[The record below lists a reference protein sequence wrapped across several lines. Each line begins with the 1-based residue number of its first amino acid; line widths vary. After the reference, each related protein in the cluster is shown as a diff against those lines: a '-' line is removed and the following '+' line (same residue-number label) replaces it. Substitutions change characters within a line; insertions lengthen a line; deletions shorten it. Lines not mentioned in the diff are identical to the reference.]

1 MSNVIDKANQASLK
15 VAGHYEVECLDADGN
30 VKWVESF
37 DNTFVNE
44 GLDHILDV
52 VFSDGSQD
60 TTHYVGLKGSG
71 AVAAGDTLASQ
82 GSWSEFDSYTGDR
95 KAWTE
100 AGVSSQS
107 ITNSASPAAFSI
119 SGSGTVAGAFLCNAA
134 SGTSGKLYSAAD
146 FTASRTVASGDTL
159 NVTYTVDISAS

>member
-1 MSNVIDKANQASLK
+1 MSNVIDKVKEPSLK
-15 VAGHYEVECLDADGN
+15 VAGHYEVQCLDAEGN

-37 DNTFVNE
+37 DNLFTNE

-60 TTHYVGLKGSG
+60 NTHYIGLKGSG
-71 AVAAGDTLASQ
+71 DMAAGDTLS
-82 GSWSEFDSYTGDR
+82 SHSNWTEFTDYSGDR

-107 ITNSASPAAFSI
+107 ITNSASPASFSV
-119 SGSGTVAGAFLCNAA
+119 SGSGTVAGAFLTNAE
-134 SGTSGKLYSAAD
+134 SGTSGKLYSGAD

-159 NVTYTVDISAS
+159 NVTYQVDISAS